1 VGDSFDDPRFSITI
15 PAYNAAPTLAETA
28 ASVRAQTLDDWELV
42 IVDDG
47 STDGTLAVA
56 QRLAASDCRIRVV
69 SQGNLG
75 PGGAYNAAVREARA
89 DLLVMLSAD
98 DLLIPEHLARFDDFV
113 RLHHDAAVFTCDG
126 WYEYEDGRREVVAPN
141 RLWVDPGGCTLEE
154 LLQACFYGVGAVYRR
169 QVWDA
174 VGGFREDL
182 YSEDYLF
189 WLLAL
194 AHGFKHRH
202 LDETLSVHRRSST
215 QMSAAG
221 LRMRENDLRVIDEA
235 VLSGK
240 LTPEQL
246 AAAARSRAR
255 LKRNIR
261 IRRLAGRL
269 VGPDA
274 TEALAARVRTV
285 RHRR

>member
-1 VGDSFDDPRFSITI
+1 MADAPRFSVTV
-15 PAYNAAPTLAETA
+15 PAYNAEATLAETV
-28 ASVRAQTLDDWELV
+28 ASVQAQTFTSWELV

-47 STDGTLAVA
+47 SSDGTLALA
-56 QRLAASDCRIRVV
+56 RRLAGDDRRIRVV
-69 SQGNLG
+69 SQENLG
-75 PGGAYNAAVREARA
+75 PGGAYNTAVREGRA

-98 DLLIPEHLARFDDFV
+98 DLLLPEHLARFDGFV
-113 RLHHDAAVFTCDG
+113 RDNLDAAVFTCNG
-126 WYEYEDGRREVVAPN
+126 WYEYEDGRREVAAPE
-141 RLWVDPGGCTLEE
+141 RLWADPGGCTLEE

-169 QVWDA
+169 EVWDA

-194 AHGFKHRH
+194 ARGFRHRH
-202 LDETLSVHRRSST
+202 LDEILSVHRRTGT

-221 LRMRENDLRVIDEA
+221 LRMRENDLRVVDEVVA
-235 VLSGK
+235 SGL
-240 LTPEQL
+240 LTPSQRV
-246 AAAARSRAR
+246 AAQRSRTR

-261 IRRLAGRL
+261 IRRLLGRL
-269 VGPDA
+269 MGADA
-274 TEALAARVRTV
+274 TEDLAARVRAA